1 MMTSIPNSPITQTP
15 NSLKVAFFGSSK
27 YSVIVKKAL
36 TDKFGLA
43 LVVTAPDKPSGRKR
57 KLTPTR
63 VKELALKNKID
74 VITPAKLDKTAIEN
88 ITKAQ
93 PDFLVVC
100 DYGLILPKE
109 LLKVPKYGALN
120 IHHSL
125 LPKYRGPTPVPS
137 AILAGEKKSGVTI
150 ISMAEDVDAGDILAQ
165 KEYILKEDETC
176 DSLLTALNTQ
186 GAQLVIDVIES
197 YLSGSV
203 KKIKQDSSKATLTH
217 RLTKQDG
224 FIDLDNPPDPEK
236 LDRMIRAYHTWPGV
250 WSKVPSKDRSTS
262 GGKVKSEKSV
272 IIKFLPPT
280 ILPSHKPTDPFLIQP
295 EGKRAMSIK
304 EFKNGYPA
312 IYEQIKHLFSQKV
325 WKKLT

>member
-1 MMTSIPNSPITQTP
+1 MAHLHNHPIAP
-15 NSLKVAFFGSSK
+15 LHKNLRVVFFGSSE

-63 VKELALKNKID
+63 VKKLALKNKID

-150 ISMAEDVDAGDILAQ
+150 ISMSEDVDAGDILAQ

-203 KKIKQDSSKATLTH
+203 KKIKQDSSKATFTH

-236 LDRMIRAYHTWPGV
+236 LDRMIRAYYPWPGV
-250 WSKVPSKDRSTS
+250 WCRLTVHGRQFT
-262 GGKVKSEKSV
+262 V
-272 IIKFLPPT
+272 KFLPPT

-295 EGKRAMSIK
+295 EGKRPMTIK
-304 EFKNGYPA
+304 EFLNGYPKTNDL
-312 IYEQIKHLFSQKV
+312 I
-325 WKKLT
+325 KKLVQRTI